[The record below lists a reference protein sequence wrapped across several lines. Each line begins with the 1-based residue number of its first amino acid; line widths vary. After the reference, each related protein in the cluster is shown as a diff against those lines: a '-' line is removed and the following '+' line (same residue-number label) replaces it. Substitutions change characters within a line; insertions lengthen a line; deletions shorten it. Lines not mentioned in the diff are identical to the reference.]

1 MVWGNEHHKRLFFF
15 HQIYE
20 VGGLAIIH
28 PPEDDDFAKFGY
40 IPESKVDNFF
50 CEPHY
55 IFWRLPRSYGL
66 NLANSGFFFPTKYG
80 DEPPG
85 LENTVCVFLLV
96 SVVMKSTYVYI
107 RALPTEAGLCT
118 LLIDYGLRPERERAK
133 ESVWLLLSIACT
145 SRANSGI
152 RLSVNRYLWTWWM
165 LILLLTD
172 LSCFCEITRFYA
184 VAHVV
189 APPKYVFVQVR
200 LAPLSLSLSV
210 SLCPIHTGFVV
221 CVYSSKL

>member
-1 MVWGNEHHKRLFFF
+1 MSTIKDFFF

-28 PPEDDDFAKFGY
+28 LPEDDDFAKFGY
-40 IPESKVDNFF
+40 IPESKVDLFF
-50 CEPHY
+50 WEPHY

-66 NLANSGFFFPTKYG
+66 NLANSGFFFSTKYG

-118 LLIDYGLRPERERAK
+118 LLIDYGLRPERERERESAK

-165 LILLLTD
+165 LILLLT
-172 LSCFCEITRFYA
+172 E
-184 VAHVV
+184 
-189 APPKYVFVQVR
+189 
-200 LAPLSLSLSV
+200 
-210 SLCPIHTGFVV
+210 PIV
-221 CVYSSKL
+221 LL